1 MDTTNKNIEELEEIE
16 EKYEEI
22 EEELKELEYKVND
35 ENIAGR
41 LAKGFIEHPLT
52 FIFAIFI
59 LVVGYMALN
68 LTPREEN
75 PQIKVAGGAVIVPM
89 PGATASE
96 IQKVIIEPLERK
108 IRGIKGVENIF
119 SIAKESVGI
128 IQVQY
133 YIGQD
138 KETSDVKL
146 YDQIMRNMDNMPKG
160 AMQPIIKTM
169 DIDTDIPVATI
180 AFYSKDKSVSQTDL
194 YKRISKLGYE
204 INKIENVAVV
214 DLKGE
219 KKEQYNVLVDLGK
232 LSGYHLSLGQ
242 IMQSIK
248 GLSFEL
254 PDAKGRTKQNE
265 IVMFGIES
273 AIESAKDLEN
283 ILVASYMNSP
293 IYLKDVATVTKSYD
307 IQNKK
312 SAYLYTK
319 EKDDMPQ
326 VTLTVSKLKGAN
338 TVVIN
343 DKIFKYLKS
352 ISKELEKE
360 HIGYVIT
367 RDDGY
372 TANHAVNE
380 LVFHLVVS
388 IVIIAIL
395 LIFTLGLKEAI
406 IVSLTVPMILALTLF
421 IGFLIG
427 ETINRITLFALL
439 LSLGLLVDA
448 AIIVIENIHRHLHS
462 HDSKDKTLKQIA
474 IEATNEIGNPTNIAT
489 LAIVMTFIP
498 MFFVGGMMGQFMH
511 PLPVFVPIALVMSL
525 VVAYIFT
532 PYLVNKML
540 KKEH

>member
-1 MDTTNKNIEELEEIE
+1 MC
-16 EKYEEI
+16 
-22 EEELKELEYKVND
+22 ND
-35 ENIAGR
+35 EESGQNIAGK
-41 LAKGFIEHPLT
+41 LASGFIEHPLT
-52 FIFAIFI
+52 LVLAIFI
-59 LVVGYMALN
+59 LAVGYMALN

-89 PGATASE
+89 PGASASE
-96 IQKVIIEPLERK
+96 IQKVIVEPLERK
-108 IRGIKGVENIF
+108 IRGIKGVENIY
-119 SIAKESVGI
+119 SIARESVGI

-138 KETSDVKL
+138 KAASDLKL
-146 YDQIMRNMDNMPKG
+146 YDQVMRNMDYMPKG

-194 YKRISKLGYE
+194 YNRISKLGHE

-219 KKEQYNVLVDLGK
+219 KKEQYNVQVDLGK

-242 IMQSIK
+242 IMESIK

-254 PDAKGRTKQNE
+254 PDAKGRTKNNE
-265 IVMFGIES
+265 IVMFGIQS
-273 AIESAKDLEN
+273 AIQSVDNLNN
-283 ILVASYMNSP
+283 ILVASYMGSP
-293 IYLKDVATVTKSYD
+293 IYLKNIASVVKSFD
-307 IQNKK
+307 IQNNKT
-312 SAYLYTK
+312 ALLYTPDSK
-319 EKDDMPQ
+319 EIQ
-326 VTLTVSKLKGAN
+326 QTTLTVSKLKGAN

-343 DKIFKYLKS
+343 DKIFKYLQN
-352 ISKELEKE
+352 ISNDLDKEN
-360 HIGYVIT
+360 IGYVIT
-367 RDDGY
+367 RNDGF

-380 LVFHLVVS
+380 LVFHLVIS

-421 IGFLIG
+421 VGFLIG
-427 ETINRITLFALL
+427 ETINRITFFALL

-462 HDSKDKTLKQIA
+462 SESKEKTLKDIA

-511 PLPVFVPIALVMSL
+511 PLPVFVPIALLMSL
-525 VVAYIFT
+525 FVAYIFT

-540 KKEH
+540 KKDD

>member
-1 MDTTNKNIEELEEIE
+1 MEKKQNKENLNLNETILEEIHDIE
-16 EKYEEI
+16 YE
-22 EEELKELEYKVND
+22 LHD

-41 LAKGFIEHPLT
+41 LAKGFISHPLT
-52 FIFAIFI
+52 VVLAVFI
-59 LVVGYMALN
+59 LFVGYMALN

-89 PGATASE
+89 PGASAAE

-133 YIGQD
+133 YIGED
-138 KETSDVKL
+138 KDKSDLKL
-146 YDQIMRNMDNMPKG
+146 YDQIMRNMDGMPKG

-180 AFYSKDKSVSQTDL
+180 AFYNKNKNSSQTEL
-194 YKRISKLGYE
+194 FKIVNQVGYN

-219 KKEQYNVLVDLGK
+219 KKEQYNVEVDLGK
-232 LSGYHLSLGQ
+232 LSAYHLSLGQ

-254 PDAKGRTKQNE
+254 PDAKGKTKSNK

-273 AIESAKDLEN
+273 AIDSANDLKN
-283 ILVASYMNSP
+283 ILVASYMGSP
-293 IYLKDVATVTKSYD
+293 IYLKDVATVIKSYD
-307 IQNKK
+307 IQNFK
-312 SAYLYTK
+312 SAQLYTK
-319 EKDDMPQ
+319 DLKGIAQ
-326 VTLTVSKLKGAN
+326 TTLTVSKLKGAN

-343 DKIFKYLKS
+343 NKIFTYLDS
-352 ISKELEKE
+352 IKKELEDKD
-360 HIGYVIT
+360 IGYIIT

-380 LVFHLVVS
+380 LMFHLVIS

-395 LIFTLGLKEAI
+395 LVFTLGFKEAI
-406 IVSLTVPMILALTLF
+406 IVSVTVPMILALTLF

-462 HDSKDKTLKQIA
+462 HESINKSVKQIA

-489 LAIVMTFIP
+489 LAIVMTFVP

-511 PLPVFVPIALVMSL
+511 PLPVFVPIALLMSL